1 MYMWVLLYN
10 QCVHDSFRSV
20 SFSKHGPSWN
30 VIRLKVMSLSI
41 FEHFSYSQERLRKWF
56 VEVGEYNMFPI
67 FCNNW
72 QPGTKVSEISWN
84 YSHQVHEFNP
94 YQKARD
100 PTSTLCTWS
109 TSVAFG
115 LIEWFCVNLSLS
127 FWERWLFHWDNDKS
141 VTLNPVNWVNPAS
154 VSQRV
159 GWNLKYPSPVSRRQQ
174 QQQKWR
180 KHQTEAGGHFLVE
193 LSAYLA
199 CRAPRLALDV
209 FTPSKWAGLL
219 VGCGEPKALPECG
232 LGNSVGQVS
241 HVFGFLGLFLKKK
254 VLGISRG
261 HQMHFALSFATSPYA
276 SMHFL
281 LFSFIVPPL
290 PIFGMKSPGSN
301 SFMFEAFWTAVN
313 LLQVWDVQLPEQQ

>member
-1 MYMWVLLYN
+1 
-10 QCVHDSFRSV
+10 
-20 SFSKHGPSWN
+20 
-30 VIRLKVMSLSI
+30 MSLSI
-41 FEHFSYSQERLRKWF
+41 FEHFSYSQERFRQCF
-56 VEVGEYNMFPI
+56 VEVGEYDMFPI

-94 YQKARD
+94 YKKRGTQPR
-100 PTSTLCTWS
+100 LCAPCQLQWHNKKRH
-109 TSVAFG
+109 VPIKQLG
-115 LIEWFCVNLSLS
+115 LMEWFCVNLSLS
-127 FWERWLFHWDNDKS
+127 FWERWLFHSWDNDKS
-141 VTLNPVNWVNPAS
+141 VTVNPVNWVNPAS

-159 GWNLKYPSPVSRRQQ
+159 GWNLKYPSPVSSRQWTAKIGGTIKLRQEGIFSWRYRPILLAVPQSLPWTWTYPQ
-174 QQQKWR
+174 QMGL
-180 KHQTEAGGHFLVE
+180 TE
-193 LSAYLA
+193 
-199 CRAPRLALDV
+199 
-209 FTPSKWAGLL
+209 
-219 VGCGEPKALPECG
+219 GCPKALPECG

-254 VLGISRG
+254 NVLGISRG

-313 LLQVWDVQLPEQQ
+313 LLQVWDV